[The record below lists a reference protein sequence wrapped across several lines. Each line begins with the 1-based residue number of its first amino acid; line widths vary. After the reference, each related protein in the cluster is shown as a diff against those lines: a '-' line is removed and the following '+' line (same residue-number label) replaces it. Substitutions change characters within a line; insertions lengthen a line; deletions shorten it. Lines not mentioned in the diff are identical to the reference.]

1 MDDLAYNTLLEE
13 LENIDKTIHEKA
25 NANSDKSESLASLN
39 KLAAEASGANEVP
52 LTASEEEEGD
62 DVFGEDQH
70 SFASAEEDPLAT
82 LPDEGNGGEED
93 YCPTLSPSFA
103 NVDDFNECSNQDS
116 DSGVATDALSTSCD
130 TDVLAGS
137 GCDFLDTGSTTSAA
151 ATGSSGGESPDQLT
165 ATAGTDVTAQTARD
179 GDAAFEG
186 GGATGGGVIENAS
199 PSPLP
204 PRSSATP
211 SPLVQTPPADAPTT
225 YPKIRIKTTGLLKE
239 SSQSLTITEITDDN
253 PDGDANRGQNSL
265 WSTPSLEDPL
275 KLPDGDDNNLLSLFN
290 NNESRA
296 KDLGF
301 HSSDSEFISLDRLED
316 RNRGVMTLYNPPTS
330 QQNALESLT
339 GLPMQALAQQ
349 VSRLQ
354 PSGNNGMH
362 QQNVLINIQQ
372 FPSGPPQP
380 QYQPP
385 PMYPPPHH
393 YPPQPMH
400 QPYQYQP
407 PAPMYYPPAP
417 HGYPP
422 PPQPPPHMGPP
433 PPPQQMPHQQP
444 PPMGGQQPPH
454 QQQQPMPLPAPPVS
468 QHQQVPQQGQQQQYR
483 PPQPQSGPGMGGPR
497 PQGQQ
502 PGQPRPPQMGQR
514 MPNARPMG
522 PRQPMA
528 RQRAP
533 MGVRP
538 RMGGPG
544 GPGGMVRPGAG
555 VRPRGP
561 TPANGIRPTGQS
573 PVKRPPQPNSQA
585 DMQNKKK
592 RFDLLTPD
600 KDDEDC
606 QVICMQP
613 KNTDGGLPQIESVQG
628 GTEQAE
634 SSIMHLS
641 DSITLS
647 VRNPPPKPAVQEP
660 KKSDAKAV
668 ANILATR
675 GITVTASAKPKEK
688 PPEAAG
694 GQKQQLPASLNL
706 NGAVSIIPSANKANG
721 HAKPQSESLPTVDL
735 TDDSGPAAAPAPQQ
749 PSPNS
754 PQKRA
759 GLPYRCDLCPATY
772 PNALGLSKHRQT
784 YHKTTGGMCELGI
797 PLINLKQPGVMQKLA
812 TLGINSYIPMPSSGP
827 EGTFALPV
835 INTRNVGNVG
845 AIGATSM
852 LTLGPV
858 RSIRPQMANGP
869 KPPANVQKT

>member
-1 MDDLAYNTLLEE
+1 MFAKNGILCHTDDDYAPLRCWDCNVNFTEKHYLYKHLFHHIRQPYVVLERCQ
-13 LENIDKTIHEKA
+13 LPPLKITVKKTDGAGKKFEIIK
-25 NANSDKSESLASLN
+25 DKS
-39 KLAAEASGANEVP
+39 GR
-52 LTASEEEEGD
+52 EGD
-62 DVFGEDQH
+62 
-70 SFASAEEDPLAT
+70 
-82 LPDEGNGGEED
+82 
-93 YCPTLSPSFA
+93 Y
-103 NVDDFNECSNQDS
+103 S

-179 GDAAFEG
+179 GGAAFEG
-186 GGATGGGVIENAS
+186 GGTTGGGVVENAS

-265 WSTPSLEDPL
+265 WTTPSLEDPL

-316 RNRGVMTLYNPPTS
+316 RNRGVMTIYNPPTS

-407 PAPMYYPPAP
+407 PAPIYYPPAP

-433 PPPQQMPHQQP
+433 PPPQQMQHQQP

-514 MPNARPMG
+514 MPNARPLG

-555 VRPRGP
+555 ARPRGP
-561 TPANGIRPTGQS
+561 APANGIRPTGQS
-573 PVKRPPQPNSQA
+573 PVKRAPQPNNQA
-585 DMQNKKK
+585 EMQAKKK

-606 QVICMQP
+606 
-613 KNTDGGLPQIESVQG
+613 QG

-647 VRNPPPKPAVQEP
+647 VRNPPPKPVVQEP

-688 PPEAAG
+688 PPETGG
-694 GQKQQLPASLNL
+694 GQKQ
-706 NGAVSIIPSANKANG
+706 
-721 HAKPQSESLPTVDL
+721 H
-735 TDDSGPAAAPAPQQ
+735 GPAAAPAPQQ
-749 PSPNS
+749 SSPNS

-784 YHKTTGGMCELGI
+784 YHKTTGGM
-797 PLINLKQPGVMQKLA
+797 
-812 TLGINSYIPMPSSGP
+812 
-827 EGTFALPV
+827 
-835 INTRNVGNVG
+835 NVGNVG

-869 KPPANVQKT
+869 KPPGNVQKT

>member
-1 MDDLAYNTLLEE
+1 MDTAYNAILKDLR
-13 LENIDKTIHEKA
+13 NIDKTIYEKA
-25 NANSDKSESLASLN
+25 TTNFTKPGSPATLN
-39 KLAAEASGANEVP
+39 KLAAEDSGANEVP
-52 LTASEEEEGD
+52 LTASEEE
-62 DVFGEDQH
+62 GEDHQ
-70 SFASAEEDPLAT
+70 SFLGEEDPLAT
-82 LPDEGNGGEED
+82 FPDEGNGGEED

-116 DSGVATDALSTSCD
+116 DSGVATDALSTSD
-130 TDVLAGS
+130 IDALTGP
-137 GCDFLDTGSTTSAA
+137 GCDFLDTASSASTA
-151 ATGSSGGESPDQLT
+151 ATGSSGGESPNQPT
-165 ATAGTDVTAQTARD
+165 ATASDDNTHPAGDR
-179 GDAAFEG
+179 DAAVFG
-186 GGATGGGVIENAS
+186 GESDGSSGASA
-199 PSPLP
+199 SPLP
-204 PRSSATP
+204 PPSSATP
-211 SPLVQTPPADAPTT
+211 SPVVRTPPADAPTT

-239 SSQSLTITEITDDN
+239 SASESLTITEITDDN
-253 PDGDANRGQNSL
+253 PDGDPNRGQNSM
-265 WSTPSLEDPL
+265 WSSPSLEDPL
-275 KLPDGDDNNLLSLFN
+275 KLPEGDDNNLISLFN
-290 NNESRA
+290 NNDSRA

-316 RNRGVMTLYNPPTS
+316 RNRGAMTLYNPGTS

-354 PSGNNGMH
+354 PSGSNGMH

-407 PAPMYYPPAP
+407 PNPMYYPPAP

-422 PPQPPPHMGPP
+422 HPQPPPPHMGPP
-433 PPPQQMPHQQP
+433 PPPQQMQHQQP

-454 QQQQPMPLPAPPVS
+454 QQHQPQQPMPLPAPPVS
-468 QHQQVPQQGQQQQYR
+468 QHQQTQQQGPQQQYR
-483 PPQPQSGPGMGGPR
+483 PPQPQAAGPGMGGPR

-522 PRQPMA
+522 PRQSMP

-533 MGVRP
+533 MNVRP
-538 RMGGPG
+538 RMGAPG
-544 GPGGMVRPGAG
+544 APGGMVRPGAG
-555 VRPRGP
+555 MRPRGP
-561 TPANGIRPTGQS
+561 APANGIRPTGQS
-573 PVKRPPQPNSQA
+573 PVKRPPQANNQA
-585 DMQNKKK
+585 EMQTKKK

-647 VRNPPPKPAVQEP
+647 VRNPPPKPVVQEP

-688 PPEAAG
+688 PPETAGG

-706 NGAVSIIPSANKANG
+706 NGAVSIIPAANKANG
-721 HAKPQSESLPTVDL
+721 HPKPQSESLPTVDL
-735 TDDSGPAAAPAPQQ
+735 TDDSSPAAPAPQQ
-749 PSPNS
+749 LSPNS
-754 PQKRA
+754 PQKQRA

-797 PLINLKQPGVMQKLA
+797 PLINLKQPGVVQKLSS
-812 TLGINSYIPMPSSGP
+812 LGINSFIPMPSSGP

-835 INTRNVGNVG
+835 INTRNAGNVA

-858 RSIRPQMANGP
+858 RTIRPQMANGS
-869 KPPANVQKT
+869 KPPANAQKSQ